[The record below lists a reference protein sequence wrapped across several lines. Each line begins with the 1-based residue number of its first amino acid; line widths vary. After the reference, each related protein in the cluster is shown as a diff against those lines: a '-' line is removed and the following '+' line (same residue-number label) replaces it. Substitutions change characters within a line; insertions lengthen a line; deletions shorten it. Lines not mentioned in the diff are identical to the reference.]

1 MVVSD
6 AFETFTQVLECV
18 ESSDTEVKT
27 VSVRGQTTADNDEI
41 SADLTLSTPVFGG
54 VSLHEDVSVDA
65 EEFDLADRRIELDVT
80 VTVPV
85 GTDIPVPSE
94 DGDAPDELAQTLSQS
109 DSVPAY
115 KDPEALQAA
124 YDACDTFPEMTD
136 ALDADVTSET
146 VRRYMVEY
154 DIHDPTETTPQAG
167 GLSLSDV
174 PSESDADSDVDAEA
188 APSADS
194 DPPDDQPADGGQPE
208 EPDGL
213 GSRSVAD
220 LLAEVDSKDSD
231 DNLVADGLG
240 ISQDLTVA
248 ELARTVTQ
256 STSLHE
262 VTQRLDLSQTHA
274 RRLLSELDLLDLVT
288 HRLAANQIRVSNAEI
303 KRRISAASH

>member
-18 ESSDTEVKT
+18 ESSETEVKT

-41 SADLTLSTPVFGG
+41 SADLTLATPIFGG
-54 VSLHEDVSVDA
+54 VSLHDDVSVDA
-65 EEFDLADRRIELDVT
+65 EEFDLTDKRIEIDVT

-94 DGDAPDELAQTLSQS
+94 NRGDASDELAETLSQS

-124 YDACDTFPEMTD
+124 YDACDTFPEMTE

-154 DIHDPTETTPQAG
+154 DIHDPTDTTPQAG

-174 PSESDADSDVDAEA
+174 QADSETDTT
-188 APSADS
+188 PSPDS
-194 DPPDDQPADGGQPE
+194 DSPDDQTDDDGQPE

-213 GSRSVAD
+213 GARSVAD
-220 LLAEVDSKDSD
+220 LLAEADSQDSD

-288 HRLAANQIRVSNAEI
+288 HRLAANQIRVSNDEI
-303 KRRISAASH
+303 KRRITAASH

>member
-18 ESSDTEVKT
+18 ESSETEVKT

-41 SADLTLSTPVFGG
+41 SADLTLATPIFGG
-54 VSLHEDVSVDA
+54 VSLHDDVSVDA
-65 EEFDLADRRIELDVT
+65 EEFDLTDKRIEIDVT

-94 DGDAPDELAQTLSQS
+94 NRGDASDELAETLSQS

-124 YDACDTFPEMTD
+124 YDACDTFPEMTE

-154 DIHDPTETTPQAG
+154 DIHDPTDTTPQAG

-174 PSESDADSDVDAEA
+174 QADSETDTT
-188 APSADS
+188 PSADS
-194 DPPDDQPADGGQPE
+194 DSPDDQTDDDGQPE

-213 GSRSVAD
+213 GARSVAD
-220 LLAEVDSKDSD
+220 LLAEADSQDSD

-262 VTQRLDLSQTHA
+262 VAQRLDLSQTHA

-288 HRLAANQIRVSNAEI
+288 HRLAANQIRVSNDEI
-303 KRRISAASH
+303 KRRITAASH

>member
-18 ESSDTEVKT
+18 ESSETEVKT
-27 VSVRGQTTADNDEI
+27 VSVQGQTTADNDEI
-41 SADLTLSTPVFGG
+41 SADLTLETPVFGG
-54 VSLHEDVSVDA
+54 VSLHDDVSVDA
-65 EEFDLADRRIELDVT
+65 DEFDLTDKRIELDVT

-85 GTDIPVPSE
+85 GTDIPVPS
-94 DGDAPDELAQTLSQS
+94 DDRGDASDELAQSLSQS

-124 YDACDTFPEMTD
+124 YDACDTFPEMTE

-154 DIHDPTETTPQAG
+154 DIHDPTDTTPQAG

-174 PSESDADSDVDAEA
+174 QADSDA
-188 APSADS
+188 ATDKTPSTDS
-194 DPPDDQPADGGQPE
+194 DTPDAQTDDDGHRE

-220 LLAEVDSKDSD
+220 LFAEADSQDSD

-256 STSLHE
+256 ATSLHE

-288 HRLAANQIRVSNAEI
+288 HRLAANQIRVSNDEI
-303 KRRISAASH
+303 KRRITAASH

>member
-18 ESSDTEVKT
+18 ESSETEVKT

-41 SADLTLSTPVFGG
+41 SADLTLATPIFGG
-54 VSLHEDVSVDA
+54 ASLHDDVSVDA
-65 EEFDLADRRIELDVT
+65 EEFDLTDKRIEIDVT

-94 DGDAPDELAQTLSQS
+94 NRGDASDELAETLSQS

-124 YDACDTFPEMTD
+124 YDACDTFPEMTE

-154 DIHDPTETTPQAG
+154 DIHDPTDTTPQAG

-174 PSESDADSDVDAEA
+174 QADSETDTT
-188 APSADS
+188 PSPDS
-194 DPPDDQPADGGQPE
+194 DSPDDQTDDDGQPE

-213 GSRSVAD
+213 GARSVAD
-220 LLAEVDSKDSD
+220 LLAEADSQDSD

-262 VTQRLDLSQTHA
+262 VAQRLDLSQTHA

-288 HRLAANQIRVSNAEI
+288 HRLAANQIRVSNDEI
-303 KRRISAASH
+303 KRRITAASH

>member
-6 AFETFTQVLECV
+6 AFETFTQVLECLD
-18 ESSDTEVKT
+18 SSDTEVKS

-41 SADLTLSTPVFGG
+41 SADLTLTTPVFGG
-54 VSLHEDVSVDA
+54 VSIHDDVSVDA
-65 EEFDLADRRIELDVT
+65 EEFDVTDKRIEIDVT

-85 GTDIPVPSE
+85 GTDIPVPS
-94 DGDAPDELAQTLSQS
+94 DDQKDTSDELVETLSQS

-124 YDACDTFPEMTD
+124 YDACDTFPEMTE

-154 DIHDPTETTPQAG
+154 DIHDPTDTTPQAG
-167 GLSLSDV
+167 GLSLADVQTDSDTGT
-174 PSESDADSDVDAEA
+174 DADPA
-188 APSADS
+188 AGS
-194 DPPDDQPADGGQPE
+194 DPSDDRVSDNNPPKE
-208 EPDGL
+208 SDGL
-213 GSRSVAD
+213 GARSVAD
-220 LLAEVDSKDSD
+220 LLAEADSQDSD

-240 ISQDLTVA
+240 ISRDVTVA
-248 ELARTVTQ
+248 ELAQTVTQ
-256 STSLHE
+256 STSLDE

>member
-18 ESSDTEVKT
+18 ESSETEVKT

-41 SADLTLSTPVFGG
+41 SADLTLATPIFGG
-54 VSLHEDVSVDA
+54 VSLHDDVSVDA
-65 EEFDLADRRIELDVT
+65 EEFDLTDKRIEIDVT

-94 DGDAPDELAQTLSQS
+94 NRGDASDELAETLSQS

-124 YDACDTFPEMTD
+124 YDACDTFPEMTE

-154 DIHDPTETTPQAG
+154 DIHDPTDTTPQAG

-174 PSESDADSDVDAEA
+174 QADSETDTT
-188 APSADS
+188 PSPDS
-194 DPPDDQPADGGQPE
+194 DSPDDQTDDDGQPE

-213 GSRSVAD
+213 GARSVAD
-220 LLAEVDSKDSD
+220 LLAEADSQDSD

-274 RRLLSELDLLDLVT
+274 RRLLSELDLLDLIT
-288 HRLAANQIRVSNAEI
+288 HRLAANQIRVSNDEI
-303 KRRISAASH
+303 KRRITAASH

>member
-6 AFETFTQVLECV
+6 AFETFTQVLEYV
-18 ESSDTEVKT
+18 ESSETEVKT

-41 SADLTLSTPVFGG
+41 SADLTLATPIFGG
-54 VSLHEDVSVDA
+54 VSLHDDVSVDA
-65 EEFDLADRRIELDVT
+65 EEFDLTDKRIEIDVT

-85 GTDIPVPSE
+85 GTDISVPSE
-94 DGDAPDELAQTLSQS
+94 NRGDASDELAETLSQS

-124 YDACDTFPEMTD
+124 YDACDTFPEMTE

-154 DIHDPTETTPQAG
+154 DIHDPTDTTPQAG

-174 PSESDADSDVDAEA
+174 QADSETDTT
-188 APSADS
+188 PSADS
-194 DPPDDQPADGGQPE
+194 DSPDDQTDDDGQPE

-213 GSRSVAD
+213 GARSVAD
-220 LLAEVDSKDSD
+220 LLAEADSQDSD

-262 VTQRLDLSQTHA
+262 VAQRLDLSQTHA

-288 HRLAANQIRVSNAEI
+288 HRLAANQIRVSNDEI
-303 KRRISAASH
+303 KRRITAASH

>member
-18 ESSDTEVKT
+18 ESSETEVKT

-41 SADLTLSTPVFGG
+41 SADLTLATPIFGG
-54 VSLHEDVSVDA
+54 VSLHDDVSVDA
-65 EEFDLADRRIELDVT
+65 EEFDLTDKRIEIDVT

-94 DGDAPDELAQTLSQS
+94 NRGGASDELAETLSQS

-124 YDACDTFPEMTD
+124 YDACDTFPEMTE

-154 DIHDPTETTPQAG
+154 DIHDPTDTTPQAG

-174 PSESDADSDVDAEA
+174 QADSGTDTT
-188 APSADS
+188 PSADS
-194 DPPDDQPADGGQPE
+194 DSPDDQTDDDGQPE

-213 GSRSVAD
+213 GARSVAD
-220 LLAEVDSKDSD
+220 LLAEADSQDSD

-288 HRLAANQIRVSNAEI
+288 HRLAANQIRVSNDEI
-303 KRRISAASH
+303 KRRITAASH

>member
-6 AFETFTQVLECV
+6 AFETFTQVLECLD
-18 ESSDTEVKT
+18 SSDTEVKS

-41 SADLTLSTPVFGG
+41 SADLTLATPVFGG
-54 VSLHEDVSVDA
+54 VSIHDDVSVDA
-65 EEFDLADRRIELDVT
+65 EEFDVIDKRIEIDVT

-85 GTDIPVPSE
+85 GTNIPVPS
-94 DGDAPDELAQTLSQS
+94 GDQGDTSNELAETLSQS

-124 YDACDTFPEMTD
+124 YDACDTFPEMTE

-154 DIHDPTETTPQAG
+154 DIHDPTDTTPQAG
-167 GLSLSDV
+167 GLSLADV
-174 PSESDADSDVDAEA
+174 QAESDTDTDAGPDA
-188 APSADS
+188 GS
-194 DPPDDQPADGGQPE
+194 DPSDDRVSDNSQPE

-213 GSRSVAD
+213 GARSVAD
-220 LLAEVDSKDSD
+220 LLAEADSQDSD

-240 ISQDLTVA
+240 ISQDVTVA
-248 ELARTVTQ
+248 QLAQTVTQ
-256 STSLHE
+256 SNSLDE

>member
-18 ESSDTEVKT
+18 ESSETEVKT

-41 SADLTLSTPVFGG
+41 SADLTLATPVFGG
-54 VSLHEDVSVDA
+54 VSLHDDVSVDA
-65 EEFDLADRRIELDVT
+65 EEFDLTDKRIEIDVT

-94 DGDAPDELAQTLSQS
+94 NRGDASDELAETLSQS

-124 YDACDTFPEMTD
+124 YDACDTFPEMTE

-154 DIHDPTETTPQAG
+154 DIHDPTDTTPQAG

-174 PSESDADSDVDAEA
+174 QADSETDTT
-188 APSADS
+188 PSPDS
-194 DPPDDQPADGGQPE
+194 DSPDDQTDDDGQPE

-213 GSRSVAD
+213 GARSVAD
-220 LLAEVDSKDSD
+220 LLAEADSQDSD

-262 VTQRLDLSQTHA
+262 VAQRLDLSQTHA

-288 HRLAANQIRVSNAEI
+288 HRLAANQIRVSNDEI
-303 KRRISAASH
+303 KRRITAASH

>member
-18 ESSDTEVKT
+18 ESSETEVKT

-41 SADLTLSTPVFGG
+41 SADLTLATPIFGG
-54 VSLHEDVSVDA
+54 ASLHDDVSVDA
-65 EEFDLADRRIELDVT
+65 EEFDLTDKRIEIDVT

-94 DGDAPDELAQTLSQS
+94 NRGDASDELAETLSQS

-124 YDACDTFPEMTD
+124 YDACDTFPEMTE

-154 DIHDPTETTPQAG
+154 DIHDPTDTTPQAG

-174 PSESDADSDVDAEA
+174 QADSETDTT
-188 APSADS
+188 PSADS
-194 DPPDDQPADGGQPE
+194 DSPDDQTDDDGQPE

-213 GSRSVAD
+213 GARSVAD
-220 LLAEVDSKDSD
+220 LLAEADSQDSD

-288 HRLAANQIRVSNAEI
+288 HRLAANQIRVSNDEI
-303 KRRISAASH
+303 KRRITAASH

>member
-27 VSVRGQTTADNDEI
+27 VSIRGQTTADNDEI
-41 SADLTLSTPVFGG
+41 SADLTLATPVFGG
-54 VSLHEDVSVDA
+54 VSLHDDVSVDA
-65 EEFDLADRRIELDVT
+65 DEFDLTDKRIELDVT

-94 DGDAPDELAQTLSQS
+94 DQEDASDELVQTLSES

-115 KDPEALQAA
+115 KDPEALRAA
-124 YDACDTFPEMTD
+124 YDACDTFPEMTE

-154 DIHDPTETTPQAG
+154 DIHDPTDTTPQAG
-167 GLSLSDV
+167 GLTLSDV
-174 PSESDADSDVDAEA
+174 QADSEADTDATPPAEPD
-188 APSADS
+188 PS
-194 DPPDDQPADGGQPE
+194 DDRAGDDGQPE

-213 GSRSVAD
+213 GARSVAE
-220 LLAEVDSKDSD
+220 LLAEADSQDSD

-262 VTQRLDLSQTHA
+262 ATQRLGLSQTHA

-288 HRLAANQIRVSNAEI
+288 HRLAANQIRVSNDEI

>member
-18 ESSDTEVKT
+18 ESSETEVKA

-41 SADLTLSTPVFGG
+41 SADLTLATPIFGG
-54 VSLHEDVSVDA
+54 VSLHDDVSVDA
-65 EEFDLADRRIELDVT
+65 EEFDLTDKRIEIDVT

-94 DGDAPDELAQTLSQS
+94 NRGDASDELAETLSQS

-124 YDACDTFPEMTD
+124 YDACDTFPEMTE

-154 DIHDPTETTPQAG
+154 DIHDPTDTTPQAG

-174 PSESDADSDVDAEA
+174 QADSGTDTT
-188 APSADS
+188 PSADS
-194 DPPDDQPADGGQPE
+194 DSPDDQTDDDGQPE

-213 GSRSVAD
+213 GARSVAD
-220 LLAEVDSKDSD
+220 LLAEADSQDSD

-288 HRLAANQIRVSNAEI
+288 HRLAANQIRVSNDEI
-303 KRRISAASH
+303 KRRITAASH

>member
-18 ESSDTEVKT
+18 ESSDAEVKT
-27 VSVRGQTTADNDEI
+27 VSIRGQTTADNDEI
-41 SADLTLSTPVFGG
+41 SADLTLATPVFGG
-54 VSLHEDVSVDA
+54 VSLHDDVSVDA
-65 EEFDLADRRIELDVT
+65 DEFDLTDKRIELDVT

-94 DGDAPDELAQTLSQS
+94 DQEDASDELVQTLSES

-115 KDPEALQAA
+115 KDPEALRAA
-124 YDACDTFPEMTD
+124 YDACDTFPEMTE

-154 DIHDPTETTPQAG
+154 DIHDPTDTTPQAG
-167 GLSLSDV
+167 GLTLSDV
-174 PSESDADSDVDAEA
+174 QADSEADTDATPPAEPD
-188 APSADS
+188 PS
-194 DPPDDQPADGGQPE
+194 DDRAGDDGQPE

-213 GSRSVAD
+213 GARSVAE
-220 LLAEVDSKDSD
+220 LLAEADSQDSD

-248 ELARTVTQ
+248 ELAQTVTQ

-262 VTQRLDLSQTHA
+262 ATQRLGLSQTHA

-288 HRLAANQIRVSNAEI
+288 HRLAANQIRVSNDEI

>member
-6 AFETFTQVLECV
+6 AFETFTQVLECLD
-18 ESSDTEVKT
+18 SSDTEVKS

-41 SADLTLSTPVFGG
+41 SADLTLATPVFGG
-54 VSLHEDVSVDA
+54 VSIHDDVSVDA
-65 EEFDLADRRIELDVT
+65 EEFDVTDKRIEIDVT

-85 GTDIPVPSE
+85 GTDIPVPPSDQGE
-94 DGDAPDELAQTLSQS
+94 ASTELAQSLSQS

-124 YDACDTFPEMTD
+124 YDACDTFPEMTE

-154 DIHDPTETTPQAG
+154 DIHDPTDTTPQAG
-167 GLSLSDV
+167 GLSLADV
-174 PSESDADSDVDAEA
+174 QADSDTDIDASSSGE
-188 APSADS
+188 S
-194 DPPDDQPADGGQPE
+194 DPSDDRAGDNSQPE

-213 GSRSVAD
+213 GARSVAA
-220 LLAEVDSKDSD
+220 LLAEADSQDSD

-240 ISQDLTVA
+240 ISQDVTVA
-248 ELARTVTQ
+248 ELAQTVTQ
-256 STSLHE
+256 STSLDE
-262 VTQRLDLSQTHA
+262 VTQRLDLNQTHA

-303 KRRISAASH
+303 KRRITAASH

>member
-18 ESSDTEVKT
+18 ESSETEVKT

-41 SADLTLSTPVFGG
+41 SADLTLATPIFGG
-54 VSLHEDVSVDA
+54 VSLHDDVSVDA
-65 EEFDLADRRIELDVT
+65 EEFDLTDKRIEIDVT

-94 DGDAPDELAQTLSQS
+94 NRGDASDELAETLSQS

-124 YDACDTFPEMTD
+124 YDACDTFPEMTE

-154 DIHDPTETTPQAG
+154 DIHDPTDTTPQAG

-174 PSESDADSDVDAEA
+174 QADSGTDTT
-188 APSADS
+188 PSADS
-194 DPPDDQPADGGQPE
+194 DSPDDQTDDDGQPE

-213 GSRSVAD
+213 GARSVAD
-220 LLAEVDSKDSD
+220 LLAEADSQDSD

-262 VTQRLDLSQTHA
+262 VAQRLDLSQTHA

-288 HRLAANQIRVSNAEI
+288 HRLAANQIRVSNDEI
-303 KRRISAASH
+303 KRRITAASH

>member
-18 ESSDTEVKT
+18 ESSETEVKT

-41 SADLTLSTPVFGG
+41 SADLTLATPVFGG
-54 VSLHEDVSVDA
+54 VSLHDDVSVDA
-65 EEFDLADRRIELDVT
+65 EEFDLTDKRIEIDVT

-94 DGDAPDELAQTLSQS
+94 NRGDASDELAETLSQS

-124 YDACDTFPEMTD
+124 YDACDTFPEMTE

-154 DIHDPTETTPQAG
+154 DIHDPTDTTPQAG

-174 PSESDADSDVDAEA
+174 QADSETDTT
-188 APSADS
+188 PSPDS
-194 DPPDDQPADGGQPE
+194 DSPDDQTDDDGQPE

-213 GSRSVAD
+213 GARSVAD
-220 LLAEVDSKDSD
+220 LLAEADSQDSD

-288 HRLAANQIRVSNAEI
+288 HRLAANQIRVSNDEI
-303 KRRISAASH
+303 KRRITAASH

>member
-18 ESSDTEVKT
+18 ESSDTEVES

-54 VSLHEDVSVDA
+54 VSLHDDVSVDA
-65 EEFDLADRRIELDVT
+65 EELDLTDRRIELDVT

-85 GTDIPVPSE
+85 GTDIPVPSAE
-94 DGDAPDELAQTLSQS
+94 GEEPDELAGTLSQS

-124 YDACDTFPEMTD
+124 YEACDTFPEMTE

-167 GLSLSDV
+167 GLSLSNVQPESGAD
-174 PSESDADSDVDAEA
+174 SDADASS
-188 APSADS
+188 SADS
-194 DPPDDQPADGGQPE
+194 DPPDDRSADGEQPE

-220 LLAEVDSKDSD
+220 LLAEADAKDSD

-248 ELARTVTQ
+248 ELAQTVTRA
-256 STSLHE
+256 TSLHE

-303 KRRISAASH
+303 KRRITAASH

>member
-6 AFETFTQVLECV
+6 AFETFTQVLECL
-18 ESSDTEVKT
+18 ESSDTEVKS

-41 SADLTLSTPVFGG
+41 SADLTLATPIFGG
-54 VSLHEDVSVDA
+54 VSIHDDVSVDA
-65 EEFDLADRRIELDVT
+65 EEFDVADRRIEIDVT

-85 GTDIPVPSE
+85 GTDIPVPS
-94 DGDAPDELAQTLSQS
+94 DDQVGASTELAETLSQS

-124 YDACDTFPEMTD
+124 YEACDTFPEMTE

-154 DIHDPTETTPQAG
+154 DIHDPTDTTPQAG
-167 GLSLSDV
+167 GLSLADV
-174 PSESDADSDVDAEA
+174 QTESEANTDASSPVESEPAEDRA
-188 APSADS
+188 GDNSQ
-194 DPPDDQPADGGQPE
+194 PDDS
-208 EPDGL
+208 DGL
-213 GSRSVAD
+213 GARSVAD
-220 LLAEVDSKDSD
+220 LLAEADSQDSD

-240 ISQDLTVA
+240 ISQDVTVA
-248 ELARTVTQ
+248 DLAQTVTQ
-256 STSLHE
+256 STSLDE

-288 HRLAANQIRVSNAEI
+288 HRLAATQIRVSNAEI

>member
-18 ESSDTEVKT
+18 ESSETEVKT
-27 VSVRGQTTADNDEI
+27 VSVQGQTTADNDEI
-41 SADLTLSTPVFGG
+41 SADLTLETPVFGG
-54 VSLHEDVSVDA
+54 ITLHDDVSVDA
-65 EEFDLADRRIELDVT
+65 EEFDLTDKRIELDVT

-85 GTDIPVPSE
+85 GTDIPVPTE
-94 DGDAPDELAQTLSQS
+94 DQGDATDQLAQNLSQS

-115 KDPEALQAA
+115 KDPDALRAA
-124 YDACDTFPEMTD
+124 YDTCDTFPEMTE

-154 DIHDPTETTPQAG
+154 DIHDPTDTTPQAG

-174 PSESDADSDVDAEA
+174 QADSETDTDPK
-188 APSADS
+188 PSADS
-194 DPPDDQPADGGQPE
+194 AAPDDQPDDDGQPE
-208 EPDGL
+208 DPDGL
-213 GSRSVAD
+213 GARSVAE
-220 LLAEVDSKDSD
+220 LLAEADSQDSD

-288 HRLAANQIRVSNAEI
+288 HRLAANQIRVSNDEI
-303 KRRISAASH
+303 KRRITAASH